1 MMPVGKCMK
10 YPAENLYR
18 ETTRNTTFPAK
29 NVTIDINGDGVT
41 SVGFT
46 IRVPFLSALFI
57 AGFTILGA
65 LS

>member
-1 MMPVGKCMK
+1 MK

-29 NVTIDINGDGVT
+29 NVTIDIDGNGIA
-41 SVGFT
+41 SVGFA
-46 IRVPFLSALFI
+46 IPVPFLSALFL
-57 AGFTILGA
+57 AGVTILGA